1 MNLFLDYQ
9 KLCNQIDNLY
19 FRGVKGTT
27 GTQASFMDLFNN
39 DSEKVKKLDNM
50 LTERMGFKHTI
61 PICGQTYPRKIDT
74 MVLECCSGIAGSL
87 HKMCTDIRLL
97 MNLKEIEEPFEK
109 TQVGSSAMAYKRNP
123 MRSERICSLA
133 RYVINN
139 VQNANQTESIQW
151 FERTLDD
158 SANRR
163 IVLAES
169 FLATD
174 VILTTALDIVSGLIV
189 WPKVI
194 ESHIK
199 AELPFMATEN
209 IIMECVKAGGDRQEL
224 HEHIRELSMKAS
236 QEVKEKGNPN
246 NLLDL
251 IKGDSVFAAVHDKL
265 DNVLDPKLY
274 IGRCSQQVDEF
285 INECIDPVFEENKE
299 LMSIE
304 DKDKVSC

>member
-1 MNLFLDYQ
+1 MNIYLDYEQ
-9 KLCNQIDNLY
+9 LIYQIDNIY

-39 DSEKVKKLDNM
+39 DSEKVKKLDEM
-50 LTERMGFKHTI
+50 LTEKMGFKRTI
-61 PICGQTYPRKIDT
+61 PVCGQTYPRKIDSL
-74 MVLECCSGIAGSL
+74 VLQVCGDIASSL
-87 HKMCTDIRLL
+87 HKMATDIRLL

-139 VQNANQTESIQW
+139 VQNTYQTESIQW

-163 IVLAES
+163 IVLPET

-174 VILTTALDIVSGLIV
+174 VILTTALDIVSGLVI
-189 WPKVI
+189 WPKVV
-194 ESHIK
+194 ESHIR

-209 IIMECVKAGGDRQEL
+209 IIMECVKAGGDRQVL
-224 HEHIRELSMKAS
+224 HEHIRELSMEASKA
-236 QEVKEKGNPN
+236 VKGEGKPN
-246 NLLDL
+246 NLIEL
-251 IKGDSVFAAVHDKL
+251 IKGDDVFKAVHDKL
-265 DNVLDPKLY
+265 DSVLDPKLY
-274 IGRCSQQVDEF
+274 TGRAPQQVEEF
-285 INECIDPVFEENKE
+285 IKDTIDPVLNQNKD
-299 LMSIE
+299 LLLIE